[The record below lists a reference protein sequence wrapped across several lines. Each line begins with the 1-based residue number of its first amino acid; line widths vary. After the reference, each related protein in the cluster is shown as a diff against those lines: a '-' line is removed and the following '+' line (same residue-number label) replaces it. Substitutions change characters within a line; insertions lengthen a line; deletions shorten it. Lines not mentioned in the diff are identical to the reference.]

1 MKEDKMNWGYA
12 RLDADI
18 GRVVHGPKLY
28 NFSPSHPRPSVVY
41 PRAHTPGR
49 MPEQEAEPPA
59 RAIYP

>member
-41 PRAHTPGR
+41 PHA
-49 MPEQEAEPPA
+49 
-59 RAIYP
+59 